1 MADVQEVFMDI
12 PRVEAL
18 ARAFRTFHNVLNV
31 VARVMKATI
40 MALKATAFLGLI
52 GNLALANYL
61 ERIEPKVK
69 RMSEK
74 MDELS
79 NDVTGAIKAYRDGD
93 LSGSQRFAG

>member
-18 ARAFRTFHNVLNV
+18 ARAFRTFQNVLNV
-31 VARVMKATI
+31 VSRVMKATI
-40 MALKATAFLGLI
+40 LALKATAFLGMV

-69 RMSEK
+69 RMAQK
-74 MDELS
+74 MEELS
-79 NDVTGAIKAYRDGD
+79 GDVTSAIKAYRDGD
-93 LSGSQRFAG
+93 MSGSQRFVG